1 MHSYIYL
8 EIKTGGYMFLNILAW
23 VGIGAAIA
31 LGGALGGAFVIFLIY
46 ILYILYEKIFKT
58 DKKESERQTID
69 LIAQRANIIIVPTNF
84 YTFLKETGR
93 IKQKGFSESILEIEK
108 LRSEFWKK
116 DVVLPQV
123 SLCSYDT
130 EKFELKIKIEGNE
143 IFKGN
148 FKENLSD
155 VEKLQFIT
163 QKIEEY
169 LLKKENLNITELL
182 LYRELK
188 K

>member
-8 EIKTGGYMFLNILAW
+8 EIKTRGYMFLNILVW
-23 VGIGAAIA
+23 FGIGAAIA
-31 LGGALGGAFVIFLIY
+31 LGVAFVIFLIS
-46 ILYILYEKIFKT
+46 ILYTLYEKIFKT

-84 YTFLKETGR
+84 STYLKKTGR
-93 IKQKGFSESILEIEK
+93 FKQIGLFSEESIFEIEK
-108 LRSEFWKK
+108 LCSEFWKK
-116 DVVLPQV
+116 DVVLPQL

-130 EKFELKIKIEGNE
+130 ENFELQIKIEGNE

-155 VEKLQFIT
+155 EEKLQFII
-163 QKIEEY
+163 QKIKEW
-169 LLKKENLNITELL
+169 LQKKEKVIKELSK
-182 LYRELK
+182 EFFK
-188 K
+188 EFKWE